1 MANDLLRHSLRQLED
16 VVLHVHDEIVIETAT
31 PDPDALRSIM
41 CTPPEWAKGL
51 PLDPEVSIMERYG
64 K

>member
-16 VVLHVHDEIVIETAT
+16 VVLHVHDEILIETAT

-41 CTPPEWAKGL
+41 CTPPDCDKGL
-51 PLDPEVSIMERYG
+51 PLDAEVSIMERYG